1 MPVTYRIDAQRQLIR
16 TACTRPSTFAQ
27 VLDHLRELKEDPAC
41 LGRLDVLLDVSDAD
55 LVPEGS
61 QLGAVG
67 AAVGS
72 IRNKVQFRWCA
83 IVASRDA
90 MFGMM
95 RVFEVRA
102 GNYFGAIRVF
112 RGTAEAEAWLASQ
125 KNDTAPTR
133 SQGQTES

>member
-1 MPVTYRIDAQRQLIR
+1 
-16 TACTRPSTFAQ
+16 
-27 VLDHLRELKEDPAC
+27 LDHLRELKEDPAC